1 MIVTDTETQ
10 VNAREIAVELLG
22 LIHWIEEDKG
32 YCTCPGADGHSTKA
46 GDADCIVYLD
56 GAATISCFHQ
66 SCVDEREKANRAL
79 RAALAK
85 GEGDGGVKLS
95 SDERKQKQRREQKR
109 RLLERR
115 AASSLPLIL
124 KRYAWTYADI
134 QKDSPVILAPH
145 DVAAGW
151 RRIAELYQPDDILW
165 IGDTYSSGR
174 PEHSCHFQTAAH
186 WLKQPRVQGQFTC
199 PATFKNDRFS
209 RSNENVLARRFLVVE
224 SDILTKDQVG
234 AVFRWLK
241 DEVKLPLR
249 AVVDTAGKSLH
260 GWFDFPKTAVL
271 EELRIILPQLC
282 CDPGLFKSSQPC
294 RLPGAI
300 RDGKH
305 QSLIYFCAKEGKQP

>member
-1 MIVTDTETQ
+1 MSVTDIETE
-10 VNAREIAVELLG
+10 VNAREIAEGLLG
-22 LIHWIEEDKG
+22 HIRWIEEHKG

-66 SCVDEREKANRAL
+66 SCVDEREKANRSL

-85 GEGDGGVKLS
+85 GESHGGVKLS

-109 RLLERR
+109 QLLERR

-124 KRYAWTYADI
+124 KRHAWSYADI
-134 QKDSPVILAPH
+134 QEDSPTILAPD
-145 DVAAGW
+145 DVAFGW
-151 RRIAELYQPDDILW
+151 RRIAELYKPDDVLW
-165 IGDTYSSGR
+165 IGDTYSSGK
-174 PEHSCHFQTAAH
+174 PEHLRHFQTAAD
-186 WLKQPRVQGQFTC
+186 WLKRSHIDGQLTC
-199 PATFKNDRFS
+199 PATFKNGCFS

-224 SDILTKDQVG
+224 SDVLTKDQVG

-249 AVVDTAGKSLH
+249 AIVDTAGKSLH
-260 GWFDFPKTAVL
+260 GWFDFPKKAVL
-271 EELRIILPQLC
+271 EELEIILPQLC
-282 CDPGLFKSSQPC
+282 CDPGLFRPSQPC
-294 RLPGAI
+294 RLPGAT

-305 QSLIYFCAKEGKQP
+305 QSLIYFCAKEGKQS